1 MLTVF
6 GLIISV
12 IAAMNVYRIA
22 GKNRR
27 KAALWAVIVF
37 VTGVLLEVVIPF
49 LLVLI
54 SGFVLL
60 SSGNSINKAG
70 KMMKNP
76 VVVIDTI
83 CLVFNI
89 IGILVI
95 TYFVARAPKEKPFTT
110 PPQPPEFN

>member
-12 IAAMNVYRIA
+12 VAAFNVYRIA
-22 GKNRR
+22 KKNLR

-37 VTGVLLEVVIPF
+37 VIGIVLEVVIPF
-49 LLVLI
+49 LLVV
-54 SGFVLL
+54 GGFFVLA

-76 VVVIDTI
+76 VVIIDTI
-83 CLVFNI
+83 CLIFNI
-89 IGILVI
+89 IAILVM
-95 TYFVARAPKEKPFTT
+95 TYFAARAPKEESFKT
-110 PPQPPEFN
+110 PPEPPEFN

>member
-6 GLIISV
+6 GLVISV
-12 IAAMNVYRIA
+12 IAAFNIYRIA
-22 GKNRR
+22 KKNN
-27 KAALWAVIVF
+27 VF
-37 VTGVLLEVVIPF
+37 VTGILLEVVIPF

-54 SGFVLL
+54 GGLVLL
-60 SSGNSINKAG
+60 SSGNSINRAG

-76 VVVIDTI
+76 VVIIDTI
-83 CLVFNI
+83 CLIFNI

-95 TYFVARAPKEKPFTT
+95 TYLVAQAPKEKPFTT

>member
-12 IAAMNVYRIA
+12 VAAFNVYRIA
-22 GKNRR
+22 KKNQR
-27 KAALWAVIVF
+27 KAAFWAVIVF

-54 SGFVLL
+54 GGLVLL

-70 KMMKNP
+70 RMMKNP
-76 VVVIDTI
+76 VVIIDTI
-83 CLVFNI
+83 CLIFNI

-95 TYFVARAPKEKPFTT
+95 TYLVAQAPKEKPFTT

>member
-12 IAAMNVYRIA
+12 VAAFNVYRIA
-22 GKNRR
+22 KKNER

-37 VTGVLLEVVIPF
+37 VTGVVLEVVIPF
-49 LLVLI
+49 LLVL
-54 SGFVLL
+54 GGVFVLA

-76 VVVIDTI
+76 IIIIDTI
-83 CLVFNI
+83 CLIFNI
-89 IGILVI
+89 IGILVM
-95 TYFVARAPKEKPFTT
+95 TYLAARAPKEKPFTT